1 MKNIATA
8 IIIAATTLIAA
19 CTESKTSGNVPS
31 NEEAKICVADTFTM
45 FEYSDTFALD
55 TIGNGSPEM
64 TIRISL
70 PVLKE
75 SSERARN
82 INHYIC
88 CATVECEPG
97 NSIEQNIGNFV
108 EQCKAEYY
116 ALHSDYLDVKG
127 INPSS
132 PRFYHSYQI
141 DGKMIGS
148 KKGTL
153 CCQANIITYL
163 GGAHGMERTS
173 YINLDPT
180 TGNCIGKSDIF
191 AEGTDIVL
199 CERLTATLARQLGVT
214 TIEEIQ
220 EKGYLTDID
229 MWATENFHITDDS
242 IYFHY
247 DSYEIAPYAL
257 GSTTL
262 AMGLD
267 EIKDIMK

>member
-1 MKNIATA
+1 MKSRLSSIIFCAAAILTA
-8 IIIAATTLIAA
+8 CNGNNGNSTTSSNVEQSAAK
-19 CTESKTSGNVPS
+19 E
-31 NEEAKICVADTFTM
+31 TFAI

-55 TIGNGSPEM
+55 TIGSGSPEM

-70 PVLKE
+70 PVLKD
-75 SSERARN
+75 SSARARK

-116 ALHSDYLDVKG
+116 ALHSDYLNEKG
-127 INPSS
+127 ISPLS
-132 PRFYHSYQI
+132 PRFYHSYRI
-141 DGKMIGS
+141 EGKMIGS

-191 AEGTDIVL
+191 AEGTDLVL
-199 CERLTATLARQLGVT
+199 CERLTATLARQLGVST
-214 TIEEIQ
+214 LEEIQ
-220 EKGYLTDID
+220 AKGYLTDID

-247 DSYEIAPYAL
+247 DRYEIAPYAL

-262 AMGLD
+262 ALGLD